1 MKESGTR
8 LIGENKKAKFKVIK
22 DLRTMAYTEEQIHK
36 LNQQFKG
43 IPPEEI
49 ISWAIQSAKNPLV
62 TTNFRPYEVAILHAV
77 TDVSPHIPVVWCD
90 TGYNTPNTY
99 KHAEE
104 LITRLHL
111 NVKLYVPK
119 QTSSHRDAIMG
130 IPGIDDPRHQLFTEQ
145 VKLEP
150 FRRAMEEHKPDVW
163 FTNLR
168 QGQTALRD
176 SLDILSLS
184 RDGVLKVS
192 PFYHFNDSQ
201 LDAYLKD
208 RNLPNEHKYF
218 DPTKVLENR
227 ECGLHT

>member
-1 MKESGTR
+1 
-8 LIGENKKAKFKVIK
+8 
-22 DLRTMAYTEEQIHK
+22 MALSLEEIQN
-36 LNQQFKG
+36 LNRQFKG

-49 ISWAIQSAKNPLV
+49 ISWAIGHGKKSVV

-77 TDVSPHIPVVWCD
+77 TEVNKSTPVIWCD

-104 LITRLHL
+104 LISRLGL
-111 NVKLYVPK
+111 NIKLYVPK
-119 QTSSHRDAIMG
+119 QTSAHRDAVMG
-130 IPGIDDPRHQLFTEQ
+130 IPQIDDPRHKEFTEQ

-150 FRRAMEEHKPDVW
+150 FRRAMEEHQPDVW

-168 QGQTALRD
+168 KGQTAHRD
-176 SLDILSLS
+176 SLDVLSLS
-184 RDGVLKVS
+184 KDGVLKVS
-192 PFYHFNDSQ
+192 PFYHWSDTQ
-201 LDAYLKD
+201 LDAYLNTHK
-208 RNLPNEHKYF
+208 LPNEHKYF